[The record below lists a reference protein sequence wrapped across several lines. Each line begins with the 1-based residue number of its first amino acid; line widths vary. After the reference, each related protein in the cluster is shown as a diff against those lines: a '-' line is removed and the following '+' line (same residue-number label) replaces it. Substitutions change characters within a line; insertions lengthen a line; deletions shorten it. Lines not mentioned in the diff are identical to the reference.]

1 MESRWTIV
9 FSGTRRK
16 IREKGRWISQ
26 RLKKLEKNVFKKP
39 KLGRTH
45 IDLSPGSGDG
55 DAQSRSTLIVARV
68 SNSRG

>member
-9 FSGTRRK
+9 FSGAHEK

-39 KLGRTH
+39 KLGRELT
-45 IDLSPGSGDG
+45 
-55 DAQSRSTLIVARV
+55 
-68 SNSRG
+68 